1 MGRLAPALVQHS
13 DDCHLLNGW
22 MSQEGAIDFHR
33 RNILLG
39 GDLLV
44 NRLGFGAM
52 RLTGEGILGLAARS
66 NSCIVSGLRCGWRYA
81 GTNSIFT
88 LRPSD
93 LAARFNVAN
102 VTAYFV
108 SRTSLLRSARPYRRC
123 GSSGL
128 KLYCFGKV
136 ITSSWSGSSLR

>member
-1 MGRLAPALVQHS
+1 MGRLAPALVRDS
-13 DDCHLLNGW
+13 YDCHLLNGW
-22 MSQEGAIDFHR
+22 MSQQCAFDFHR
-33 RNILLG
+33 RNIFATANAYGPETNELLIAEA
-39 GDLLV
+39 LYPYPSV
-44 NRLGFGAM
+44 
-52 RLTGEGILGLAARS
+52 RS

-93 LAARFNVAN
+93 LAARFNVAS

-108 SRTSLLRSARPYRRC
+108 SRTSLLRSARPYRRR

-128 KLYCFGKV
+128 KLYCCGKV